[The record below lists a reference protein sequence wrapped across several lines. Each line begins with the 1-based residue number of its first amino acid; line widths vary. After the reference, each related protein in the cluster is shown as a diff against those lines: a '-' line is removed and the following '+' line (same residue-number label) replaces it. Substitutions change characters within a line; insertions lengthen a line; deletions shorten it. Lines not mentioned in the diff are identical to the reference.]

1 MLRHLLLAAACGLVV
16 EGLRFEVRRATR
28 ADVPAVAELLT
39 ATFEDPTL
47 KWFDLPERQRRR
59 ARYAQALDLRVQ
71 MSVIGGQFVATAAA
85 AEAQGAAIVV
95 GFIEHGL
102 LPPPS
107 GWPPDALAADVDRK
121 ETAYDDGGVFQWAI
135 ADDDDDEGTEPGD
148 VPFLANLCVAVAHQ
162 RQGLARRLV
171 ATAEH
176 DLRGHCS
183 VFVAVEAS
191 NTGARAMYLRLGFL
205 PVAPPVGSPAR
216 RKVYYQK
223 PL

>member
-1 MLRHLLLAAACGLVV
+1 MLRHLLLAAACGILV

-71 MSVIGGQFVATAAA
+71 MSVIGGQFVATSAA
-85 AEAQGAAIVV
+85 AEAQGAATVV

-107 GWPPDALAADVDRK
+107 GWPPDALAADVDRE
-121 ETAYDDGGVFQWAI
+121 ETAY
-135 ADDDDDEGTEPGD
+135 DDDEGTEPGD
-148 VPFLANLCVAVAHQ
+148 VPFLANVCVAVAHQ

-171 ATAEH
+171 ATAEN

-205 PVAPPVGSPAR
+205 PVAPPVGSPSR